1 MAGDISPTIMAIQE
15 RKLDMAHWF
24 KCPHCGRGV
33 FDEMGETLVDYEEGL
48 YRCTECGGI
57 MSAEDDI
64 IDYEEYAK
72 IENLI

>member
-1 MAGDISPTIMAIQE
+1 
-15 RKLDMAHWF
+15 MAHWF

-33 FDEMGETLVDYEEGL
+33 CDEMGENLVDYEEGL

-57 MSAEDDI
+57 ISTDDDT

>member
-1 MAGDISPTIMAIQE
+1 
-15 RKLDMAHWF
+15 MAHWF

-33 FDEMGETLVDYEEGL
+33 FDEMGENLVDYEGGL

>member
-1 MAGDISPTIMAIQE
+1 MAI
-15 RKLDMAHWF
+15 WF

-33 FDEMGETLVDYEEGL
+33 VDEMGENVVDYEEGL
-48 YRCTECGGI
+48 YRCPECGGI
-57 MSAEDDI
+57 MSSDDDT